1 MQLIGRRQ
9 AHSELISLALEHCG
23 RTQLVLVLSVARPVN
38 GALYGGRVDRLPVCE
53 VHRHLILIGNSLLV
67 EYLLVCL
74 MLLHRQ
80 QLLLFISG
88 DLLLL
93 LQPLLLLDELARH
106 VGVRLLSEGRELGGQ
121 LKLCLAGRRHA
132 QLCRHNLAV
141 AWHIDRLPR
150 YTGGD
155 GPSRLI

>member
-1 MQLIGRRQ
+1 
-9 AHSELISLALEHCG
+9 
-23 RTQLVLVLSVARPVN
+23 
-38 GALYGGRVDRLPVCE
+38 
-53 VHRHLILIGNSLLV
+53 
-67 EYLLVCL
+67 
-74 MLLHRQ
+74 MLLHRH

-106 VGVRLLSEGRELGGQ
+106 VGVRLLSVGRELSGQ
-121 LKLCLAGRRHA
+121 LKLYLAGRRHA
-132 QLCRHNLAV
+132 QLCRQNLAV